1 MNRQEKQD
9 MVTFLHSHFT
19 ESPAAFLLGVKG
31 MTVREMQLLRRNVRQ
46 EGGTVKVAKNTLLK
60 IASQDHEAAR
70 HIHPYCEG
78 QVAVVFAEHEPV
90 QVAKAIKNTRDEV
103 SGLEI
108 RAGVVE
114 SRFADSQRLEFFA
127 SLPPRDQLLAKF
139 CGALKGPLTSHVTAL
154 SQVTSRFARVIQQLK
169 EHKENQ

>member
-1 MNRQEKQD
+1 MNRQEKQE
-9 MVTFLHSHFT
+9 MVTFLQEHFSQ
-19 ESPAAFLLGVKG
+19 SPAAFLLGVKG
-31 MTVREMQLLRRNVRQ
+31 MTVREMQLLRKNVRQ

-60 IASQDHEAAR
+60 IASQDSEAAQQM
-70 HIHPYCEG
+70 HPYCEG
-78 QVAVVFAEHEPV
+78 QVAIVFAHEEPV
-90 QVAKAIKNTRDEV
+90 QVAKAIKSAQKEV
-103 SGLEI
+103 SSLEI

-114 SRFADSQRLEFFA
+114 SRFADSQRVEFFA

-154 SQVTSRFARVIQQLK
+154 NQVASRFARVVQQLK